1 MDAAHFVHG
10 AFLGHLWSEQP
21 LFVPTPSGRNRFNV
35 LGAFNAITKET
46 IGVETT
52 TYINSESVCKLLLKL
67 KQSSI
72 GVPITVFLDNARY
85 QTCNC
90 VQDFAEDLEIE
101 LIFLPAYSPNLNL
114 IERLWKFVKKK
125 YLNSIYYSSFAE
137 FCQAIRDALEP
148 NEKNLQEIET
158 LLSLNFQSFSK
169 AKISTV

>member
-10 AFLGHLWSEQP
+10 GFLGYLWSEHR

-46 IGVETT
+46 ISIETI
-52 TYINSESVCKLLLKL
+52 TYINSESVCQLLLKL
-67 KQSSI
+67 KQRSI

-90 VQDFAEDLEIE
+90 VQDFAKDLDIE

-125 YLNSIYYSSFAE
+125 YLNSVFYSSFAE
-137 FCQAIRDALEP
+137 FCQAIRDALKPTET
-148 NEKNLQEIET
+148 NLQALET
-158 LLSLNFQSFSK
+158 LMTLQLQSFSK
-169 AKISTV
+169 AQFSTV